1 MPIPMAAT
9 AELGYTDIEDS
20 TYLTVGNGATMPLF
34 TGGQGG
40 SHIFATVRATGFP
53 LTPEGKAVIQ
63 LAQRVTMPAGG
74 MVLHDFTQTV
84 TFEPIGSGMFE
95 IASRFVFL
103 DALPA
108 DLQGKTANVSFVLTS
123 LDDPATAAQIDQTVL
138 LQLQQ

>member
-1 MPIPMAAT
+1 
-9 AELGYTDIEDS
+9 
-20 TYLTVGNGATMPLF
+20 
-34 TGGQGG
+34 
-40 SHIFATVRATGFP
+40 
-53 LTPEGKAVIQ
+53 
-63 LAQRVTMPAGG
+63 
-74 MVLHDFTQTV
+74 
-84 TFEPIGSGMFE
+84 MFE